1 MAVTIAHF
9 VILIALIVPAQVIAQ
24 NRPAPKTPS
33 EAYERATEPL
43 RQWSKSK
50 DQTLETNIKANKEQ
64 ERLAKQYVSLFKIED
79 WKGKQLF
86 DLGQL
91 YFVALLPEGT
101 ERALTAYLRDPA
113 ATEVTYARRNLLWA
127 YVGLKKWDEAIPIA
141 EQLLNDPKYDWDVN
155 TYVQFLIEGL
165 RAANVAKAIAL
176 SEKRLPKLF
185 QLAEAQG
192 NSPLLSMSILDS
204 ALELGS
210 MYRESGNIAQSEEFI
225 SSFLSRFQ
233 QSPLA
238 ANEKIKQNVE
248 AAIRRINLLG
258 VQAPPIEGTV
268 YVDVPEVNMGDLKG
282 KVVLLDFLAHWC
294 APCIESF
301 PALDTLKD
309 KYESKG
315 LVILGITQ
323 YYGFFGEHERK
334 REEEELAALKALKAK
349 RKARL
354 GFIVGPKS
362 NFTAYG
368 IMGLPA
374 YAFVDRA
381 GKVRIIKTG
390 VGVGED
396 FEKIIQSLIAESIPS
411 Q

>member
-1 MAVTIAHF
+1 MAVTMAHF
-9 VILIALIVPAQVIAQ
+9 LLLIALVLPVSIFAQ
-24 NRPAPKTPS
+24 NKPVPRTPS

-43 RQWSKSK
+43 RQWGKSK
-50 DQTLETNIKANKEQ
+50 NQTLETNIKANQEQ

-101 ERALTAYLRDPA
+101 ERAFTAYLRDPA
-113 ATEVTYARRNLLWA
+113 ATEVTHARRNLLWA
-127 YVGLKKWDEAIPIA
+127 LVGQKKWDEALPAA

-155 TYVQFLIEGL
+155 NYVQFLIERL
-165 RAANVAKAIAL
+165 RAANLAKAIAL
-176 SEKRLPKLF
+176 SEKRLPKLLE
-185 QLAEAQG
+185 LAEAQG
-192 NSPLLSMSILDS
+192 NNPILSITMLDN

-210 MYRESGNIAQSEEFI
+210 MYRESGNTAKAEEFI

-233 QSPLA
+233 RSSLA
-238 ANEKIKQNVE
+238 SNERIKQSIE

-258 VQAPPIEGTV
+258 MEAPPIEGTV
-268 YVDVPEVNMGDLKG
+268 FVDTPKVKIGDLKG

-301 PALDTLKD
+301 PALDSLRE

-323 YYGFFGEHERK
+323 YYGFFGEHEK
-334 REEEELAALKALKAK
+334 KSEEEELAALKALKAK

-354 GFIVGPKS
+354 GFIIGPKS

-381 GKVRIIKTG
+381 GRVRIVKVG
-390 VGVGED
+390 GGVGED
-396 FEKIIQSLIAESIPS
+396 VEKIVQSLIAEPIPS